1 MWVSLN
7 FMLTL
12 ILLLPVAVLER
23 EAVDKYLSI
32 STDYRRV
39 VIVEVSEL
47 LPQLWSVPS
56 STQPLDTNMAAA

>member
-23 EAVDKYLSI
+23 EAVDKFLLI

-39 VIVEVSEL
+39 VIVEVLEL
-47 LPQLWSVPS
+47 LPQLWFVPS